1 MRFLLVVLLFC
12 FARFLY
18 GQTCTYLAYDGFE
31 YSSDTPL
38 HGLSGGTGWAAPW
51 SVQNN
56 NTTLPGFQSVYGNG
70 SLSYGLLQTIGRHG
84 TGGYQYLT
92 AGRRL
97 NSTDGG
103 PFDAYIASGTDAI
116 GTQAGSTLW
125 YSVLLRKTSNNDQEV
140 YTTLHSSTL
149 DWCENCTTNKIG
161 AGYFGTNS
169 NVAGQRY
176 WTLRIGDSYYPS
188 SVPVTA
194 GSTVFLVLSVAFNP
208 PSGATIQLYVNPATL
223 GNTTPS
229 PTLTQTTAANLQ
241 MRSLAFY
248 ANPVVNS
255 GYIDEV
261 RMGTTYRCVAPDN
274 TVTVN
279 LPPVAVMAAT
289 PVSGQAPLS
298 VSLNGSTS
306 YDPEGGTLTYLWNF
320 NDGTGT
326 TATTPATSHVFPYI
340 GRFQPSLT
348 VTDPT
353 GLSHTTYQ
361 TITVLDQ
368 NGTYPCQSSLTSLQE
383 AGCTQNN
390 ARIRVNNAPANINLF
405 NSNNVA
411 MTRTGANEYH
421 NLAPGLYTF
430 VAAGSA
436 SPVCRDT
443 FTLRVAVDSTTC
455 AGWQKATCAMPV
467 GTNLS
472 GFADWV
478 PERPMRNLMKHVRP
492 DIIPFTNTCN
502 CWNLGNIAE
511 IQTDANGYPTHM
523 PQNTPTGGANT
534 LVRMVISASEGN
546 LQTGQTYVLLYDGV
560 GSISMQGS
568 LQVNSSSAG
577 RIQFTIVNGGN
588 IWFHITQSQLG
599 NAVRNI
605 RLLRLADE
613 FADLTAEP
621 FHETFLDKIRPFKS
635 LRFMDWG
642 ATNNNPAVQWS
653 ERSTPAFFTYGR
665 PTGVPYEIMIQLA
678 NLTNKDVWICV
689 PHAAN
694 DNYVTQMAALFRDQL
709 KPGITVYLEY
719 SNEVW
724 NWIFTQAHYNDDN
737 RPANLGYGRAY
748 SEKAKRVF
756 NIWHSVWGTQK
767 TRVKRVLGL
776 QAGFNGLN
784 EEIMAQLKSTEWDM
798 ASPTYY
804 FGLDHGATGNPVL
817 TAASTAQQV
826 VLNARNSWMNS
837 FRNTLKQDYRTAKLH
852 NKTIVA
858 YEGGQH
864 FVGDVNGTTY
874 PYQQAMYA
882 AQYTPEIRQL
892 YNDVLDTVRTWGC
905 VQAMNF
911 SLASDQESVY
921 GSWGV
926 LDDISLAQ
934 PFSSTAPKYQA
945 NLDNVCAP
953 VSLRIKVFL
962 QGPYQAATGLMNDG
976 LRTAG
981 VLPTVEPFTGWGYT
995 HVNGGGGETVQN
1007 GVFATT
1013 GRNAIVDWIWVEL
1026 RSAANPTQV
1035 VATRSAL
1042 LQRDGDV
1049 VDMDG
1054 VTPVEFRN
1062 SAEGAYYVA
1071 IRHRNHLGF
1080 RTLQT
1085 VFCSKSTTV
1094 LSFTDASVP
1103 LYGTSALRQVATGVY
1118 AMKSGDANRDG
1129 QINAADR
1136 NLHWRLHNG
1145 QPLTYTTAASDF
1157 NFDGVVNTTDRD
1169 LFWRVNNSQQI
1180 QLD

>member
-1 MRFLLVVLLFC
+1 MRFFPVVLLVC
-12 FARFLY
+12 FTRFLY
-18 GQTCTYLAYDGFE
+18 SQTCTYLAYDGFD
-31 YSSDTPL
+31 YPSNTPL
-38 HGLSGGTGWAAPW
+38 HGLSGGTGWLAPW
-51 SVQNN
+51 TVQNN
-56 NTTLPGFQSVYGNG
+56 PVVLPGYQSVNGSG
-70 SLSYGLLQTIGRHG
+70 SLSYGLLQAIGRHG
-84 TGGYQYLT
+84 TGGYQYHT
-92 AGRRL
+92 SGRRL
-97 NSTDGG
+97 NATDGG
-103 PFDAYIASGTDAI
+103 PFDAYIASSTDAI
-116 GTQAGSTLW
+116 GTQAGTTLW
-125 YSVLLRKTSNNDQEV
+125 ASVLLRKTSNNDESV
-140 YTTLHSSTL
+140 FVSLHSSTI
-149 DWCENCTTNKIG
+149 DWCTTCSSNKVEV
-161 AGYFGTNS
+161 GYFGTSS
-169 NVAGQRY
+169 NVSGQRR
-176 WTLRIGDSYYPS
+176 WTLRIGDNYYPS
-188 SVPVTA
+188 AVPVTA
-194 GSTVFLVLSVAFNP
+194 GTTAFLVVSIAFNP
-208 PSGATIQLYVNPATL
+208 PGGATVNFYVNPATL
-223 GNTTPS
+223 GNTTPA
-229 PTLTQTTAANLQ
+229 PDLTQTTATNLQ
-241 MRSLAFY
+241 LRSVGFY
-248 ANPVVNS
+248 ASQVINS
-255 GYIDEV
+255 GYIDEL
-261 RMGTTYRCVAPDN
+261 RMASTYRCVAPDN
-274 TVTVN
+274 TVQVN
-279 LPPVAVMAAT
+279 LPPVAVIAAN
-289 PVSGQAPLS
+289 PSSGQAPLS
-298 VSLNGSTS
+298 VSFNGSGS
-306 YDPEGGTLTYLWNF
+306 YDPEAGALTYLWSF
-320 NDGTGT
+320 NDGSGA
-326 TATTPATSHVFPYI
+326 TATTVSATHVFPSV
-340 GRFQPSLT
+340 GQFQPSLR

-353 GLSHTTYQ
+353 GLSHTLYQ

-368 NGTYPCQSSLTSLQE
+368 NGTYPCQTYFTQLQE
-383 AGCTQNN
+383 ATCSQNVG
-390 ARIRVNNAPANINLF
+390 RIRINSAPANINLF
-405 NSNNVA
+405 NSSNVA
-411 MTRTGANEYH
+411 MTRTGNNEYH

-430 VAAGSA
+430 VAAGTA

-443 FTLRVAVDSTTC
+443 FVLRMTVDSTTC
-455 AGWQKATCAMPV
+455 TGWQKSACAMPV

-472 GFADWV
+472 GFADWS

-492 DIIPFTNTCN
+492 DIIPYTTTCN

-511 IQTDANGYPTHM
+511 VQVDANGYPTHI

-546 LQTGQTYVLLYDGV
+546 LQMGQTYVLLYDGV

-665 PTGVPYEIMIQLA
+665 TTGVPYEVMIQLA
-678 NLTNKDVWICV
+678 NLTNKDVWVCV

-694 DNYVTQMAALFRDQL
+694 DHYVTQMATLFRDQL

-724 NWIFTQAHYNDDN
+724 NWIFDQAHYNDNN
-737 RPANLGYGRAY
+737 RPSNLNYGRAY

-756 NIWHSVWGTQK
+756 NIWHGVWGAQK
-767 TRVKRVLGL
+767 TRVKRVLGM
-776 QAGFNGLN
+776 QAGNSGLN
-784 EEIMAQLKSTEWDM
+784 QQILAQLKTTEWDM

-817 TAASTAQQV
+817 NAGSTAQQV
-826 VLNARNSWMNS
+826 VLNARTAWMNG
-837 FRNTLKQDYRTAKLH
+837 FRTQLRQDYRDALLFDK
-852 NKTIVA
+852 KIVA

-864 FVGDVNGTTY
+864 FVGDVSGTTY

-882 AQYTPEIRQL
+882 AQYTPDIRQL
-892 YNDVLDTVRTWGC
+892 YNDVMDTIRTWGC

-926 LDDISLAQ
+926 LDDIALAQ
-934 PFSSTAPKYQA
+934 PFSSSAPKYQA
-945 NLDNVCAP
+945 NIDNVCAP
-953 VSLRIKVFL
+953 LSLRMRVFL
-962 QGPYQAATGLMNDG
+962 QGPYNTATGWMNDG
-976 LRTAG
+976 LRSAG
-981 VLPTVEPFTGWGYT
+981 VLPASEPFTALGYT

-1094 LSFTDASVP
+1094 LSFADATVP

-1157 NFDGVVNTTDRD
+1157 NFDGVVNTSDRD
-1169 LFWRVNNSQQI
+1169 LFWKVNNSQQI